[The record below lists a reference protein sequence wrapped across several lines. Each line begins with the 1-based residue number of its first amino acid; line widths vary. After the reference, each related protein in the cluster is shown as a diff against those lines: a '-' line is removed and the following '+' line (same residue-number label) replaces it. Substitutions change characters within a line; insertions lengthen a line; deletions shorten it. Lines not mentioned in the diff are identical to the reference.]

1 MEQAKNE
8 GETFECFRRP
18 GADGSP
24 RDSMKLFDAATD
36 GAVVLEFY
44 LEESQKLDFDKV
56 QDYVEGGIL
65 ACKSHYLIPT
75 AYRNDI
81 YSNGRIL
88 VVPTVSHYFF
98 LSVPSKPS

>member
-65 ACKSHYLIPT
+65 ACKSHYFIST
-75 AYRNDI
+75 
-81 YSNGRIL
+81 
-88 VVPTVSHYFF
+88 TVMRFTRMAKYQCYLTIFF
-98 LSVPSKPS
+98 